1 MGKKP
6 ILGAALSEFIE
17 TLEDS
22 NDDTASQEANEARY
36 FEIIWS
42 FADPEVIKSAT
53 SKQVVDSV
61 YILAD
66 FLRSNTPIKYE
77 DLMAGGYDSFFLVP
91 DENGDGEYGVWEAFE
106 IVGDEKFPASE
117 IDRLIQ
123 KQNSD
128 DIFELGYVSPMW
140 LQTKVLKRQ
149 HYFDLWEISAS
160 NEFQE
165 GFQMGLVQNPMTPTK
180 LLLEASETSY
190 YQIRRLISKNPK
202 ADEQMLKNVLIRG
215 DYEKPDFK
223 ETRIDPKLI
232 KAYEKFMSSSSL
244 IKTQFGHSVENQ
256 VISWFKGIE
265 SILPTEPEIFDNLAS
280 VLKDGG
286 LLKLEKF
293 VIPAVRDN
301 RFLEFSKR
309 GNQIEV
315 IATNV
320 ARKNAPGKVPAGRWI
335 ADIAEPKRAEAVLKS
350 WLADSDEINNLVQ
363 WRV

>member
-1 MGKKP
+1 LGKKP

-61 YILAD
+61 YVLAD
-66 FLRSNTPIKYE
+66 FLRSDIPNQYE
-77 DLMAGGYDSFFLVP
+77 DLVAGGYDSFFLVP
-91 DENGDGEYGVWEAFE
+91 DEKGDGEFGVWEAFE
-106 IVGDEKFPASE
+106 IVGDDKFPATE

-128 DIFELGYVSPMW
+128 DIFGLGYVSPMW

-149 HYFDLWEISAS
+149 QYFDLWEMNAS
-160 NEFQE
+160 NEFVE
-165 GFQMGLVQNPMTPTK
+165 GFQMGLVQNPMTPKK

-190 YQIRRLISKNPK
+190 YQVRRKISQNPK
-202 ADEQMLKNVLIRG
+202 ADEEMLKNILIRG

-232 KAYEKFMSSSSL
+232 KAYEKFMNSSSL
-244 IKTQFGHSVENQ
+244 LKTQFGHSEANQ
-256 VISWFKGIE
+256 VISWFKGVE
-265 SILPTEPEIFDNLAS
+265 TLLPTEPELYENLAS
-280 VLKDGG
+280 VLKNGG
-286 LLKLEKF
+286 SLKLEKF

-315 IATNV
+315 TATNV
-320 ARKNAPGKVPAGRWI
+320 ARKNAPQKVPAGRWV
-335 ADIAEPKRAEAVLKS
+335 ADIAERTTAEAVLKS